1 MNTNNPTTIIQALN
15 IENSRLKKHIGTLLA
30 EREQQVLFDKLLCA
44 ALTGTC
50 SRGTLTTKEAAQLAM
65 ESTQA
70 MIQIAFGKE
79 EECKSQ

>member
-15 IENSRLKKHIGTLLA
+15 IENSRLKKHIGSLLA

-50 SRGTLTTKEAAQLAM
+50 QRGLTPKESAQVAM
-65 ESTQA
+65 ETTQA